1 MNTLKKYS
9 NTISMSLLQTL
20 IFLMLG
26 GISSV
31 QAQQKVHISDKED
44 VVKQIAGLLNKGDL
58 NKAKQ
63 VLDLQI
69 AKSPKDSDL
78 RMFLGKYYWL
88 RKDYSKARF
97 ELNKSVAFNPGN
109 VDAKHLLVAVEM
121 ETGRYSSAICYV
133 NELLEVNPYWR
144 GLWRKKIDLYRLQG
158 NHVEADR
165 LLKRISQIFPDDKEL
180 EADRNYQAELKANDL
195 RKSGKIED
203 AIAVNK
209 LLIQEK
215 PNQLALYHEL
225 ANNYIKAG
233 DYYAALSTVDRGLTY
248 FPGNGS
254 LVDKKISILEHDKRY
269 DEILSLL
276 QAQSKGG
283 SGINRTKYNYFL
295 LEAARHANA
304 KDPAT
309 LYGKILEADP
319 GNVEAFP
326 HVLNKTIAN
335 QQYDEALHLLRSYAN
350 VRGMDKALSLRELD
364 IYRLKADKNKVRSLT
379 RSLFLQHPNDTDIK
393 AAYVASLI
401 EETRADMAANEYRAA
416 IPKLNE
422 ILNYGEAEERDYA
435 LNSMYNAYYQTGRF
449 SDAIVLLQ
457 EKINLDPRN
466 VDLKIKLSGI
476 YEVQEQYERAAEI
489 YESVLT
495 EVSQVERENYVSG
508 YNDLM
513 LKMVKLANEQGN
525 YPLAYQWT
533 KRWLKHF
540 PQDKYALMYGVNLSN
555 QLGLKEEMLA
565 HAQMAS
571 NLYPQD
577 IPFKLKLANAQLLNG
592 ANIQEAYDLVK
603 KEIALYPYHEEVRN
617 TFVQFSTDYANN
629 LLKNK
634 ADKEVIAVADQAL
647 YYKPQ
652 DKELKYLK
660 GLAYEKLKQYDSAY
674 YYQSFYEPSL
684 LELEDFKAHL
694 QFLNQKGFKNEV
706 GLYHLRSRFGDNY
719 TIQSISTFEYS
730 RFEGVNTFIGR
741 INYSGRSEGKGI
753 QGQLEWGRGWDAKW
767 ATKIDAA
774 ISNKYFPKTAFN
786 ASVYRQFKND
796 WELELGAGY
805 RQLYTEE
812 HLYNGVLGLTKE
824 INSFRL
830 NAKYMQFFLD
840 GHLLYN
846 VGLQGRYYMNNPK
859 NYLMAM
865 ANIGNSPDVMLLNY
879 QFINSFSVMNAM
891 VGAGVG
897 RMVSKHIS
905 AGVLGTWYNYETHNY
920 EIPYRN
926 LYNLYF
932 QVNVSF

>member
-1 MNTLKKYS
+1 
-9 NTISMSLLQTL
+9 MSILQTMV
-20 IFLMLG
+20 ILMLS
-26 GISSV
+26 GIPSL

-63 VLDLQI
+63 VLDRQI

-97 ELNKSVAFNPGN
+97 ELNKAVAYNPGN

-144 GLWRKKIDLYRLQG
+144 GLWRKKIELYRLQG
-158 NHVEADR
+158 NQVEADR

-195 RKSGKIED
+195 RKSGKIDD

-209 LLIQEK
+209 LMIQEK

-276 QAQSKGG
+276 QGQSKGG
-283 SGINRTKYNYFL
+283 SGINRSKYNYFL
-295 LEAARHANA
+295 VEAARHAHA

-326 HVLNKTIAN
+326 HVLNRTIAN
-335 QQYDEALHLLRSYAN
+335 QQYDEALHLLKSYAN
-350 VRGMDKALSLRELD
+350 VRGMDKVLSLKELD
-364 IYRLKADKNKVRSLT
+364 IYRLKGDKNKIRAIT
-379 RSLFLQHPNDTDIK
+379 RDLFLRHPNDIDIK
-393 AAYVASLI
+393 AAYVTNLM
-401 EETRADMAANEYRAA
+401 EETRADMAASEYKTA

-422 ILNYGEAEERDYA
+422 ILNYGGDEERAYA
-435 LNSMYNAYYQTGRF
+435 LNSMYNAYFQTGRY

-457 EKINLDPRN
+457 EKINLEPRN

-489 YESVLT
+489 YESVLG
-495 EVSQVERENYVSG
+495 EISLIERENYLSG
-508 YNDLM
+508 YNDLL
-513 LKMVKLANEQGN
+513 LKMVKHANEQGN
-525 YPLAYQWT
+525 YPLAFQWT
-533 KRWLKHF
+533 KRWLQHS
-540 PQDKYALMYGVNLSN
+540 PQDKLALMYGVNLSN
-555 QLGLKEEMLA
+555 QLGQKEDMLTY
-565 HAQMAS
+565 AQMA
-571 NLYPQD
+571 NKLYPQD

-592 ANIQEAYDLVK
+592 ANIQDAYTSMK
-603 KEIALYPYHEEVRN
+603 KDIALYPYHEDVRN

-634 ADKEVIAVADQAL
+634 QDKEVIEVANQAL

-684 LELEDFKAHL
+684 LEMEDFKAHL

-730 RFEGVNTFIGR
+730 RFAGANTFIGR
-741 INYSGRSEGKGI
+741 INYSGREEGKG
-753 QGQLEWGRGWDAKW
+753 L
-767 ATKIDAA
+767 
-774 ISNKYFPKTAFN
+774 
-786 ASVYRQFKND
+786 
-796 WELELGAGY
+796 
-805 RQLYTEE
+805 
-812 HLYNGVLGLTKE
+812 
-824 INSFRL
+824 
-830 NAKYMQFFLD
+830 
-840 GHLLYN
+840 
-846 VGLQGRYYMNNPK
+846 
-859 NYLMAM
+859 
-865 ANIGNSPDVMLLNY
+865 
-879 QFINSFSVMNAM
+879 
-891 VGAGVG
+891 
-897 RMVSKHIS
+897 
-905 AGVLGTWYNYETHNY
+905 
-920 EIPYRN
+920 
-926 LYNLYF
+926 
-932 QVNVSF
+932 